1 MLVNS
6 EGIVLREVR
15 FEDTDKI
22 LTVFS
27 RKYGKIHAMAKGALR
42 PRSSLL
48 ACSQVFAY
56 SYYTFFKGKSFYH
69 INQGDIIDPFYNI
82 RENMNRLLYGSY
94 LLELVDS
101 SIVEEEPN
109 DKLFK
114 LLIKGL
120 SVLSNM
126 NSDFMKFII
135 SFEIKYISF
144 IGYRPLL
151 DTCVICGQ
159 DIKNPVGFSRKH
171 GGAICNSCN
180 QVDSLNEPMNS
191 VMLKY
196 LQLLLFTSL
205 DDLDNLKIPK
215 DIMFKLQDLM
225 VKYILTCLEKDK
237 FRTLEYIKS
246 INNIGGI

>member
-171 GGAICNSCN
+171 GGAICNSCF
-180 QVDSLNEPMNS
+180 QEDSLNEPMNS

>member
-1 MLVNS
+1 MLVKS

-27 RKYGKIHAMAKGALR
+27 RKYGKIHAMAKGALK

-56 SYYTFFKGKSFYH
+56 SDYTFFKGKSFYH
-69 INQGDIIDPFYNI
+69 VNQGDIIDAFYDI
-82 RENMNRLLYGSY
+82 RENMNRLLYASY
-94 LLELVDS
+94 LNELVDS

-109 DKLFK
+109 EKLFK

-126 NSDFMKFII
+126 NRNFMKFVI

-144 IGYRPLL
+144 IGYRPSL
-151 DTCVICGQ
+151 DKCVLCGHE
-159 DIKNPVGFSRKH
+159 IKEPFSFSIKH
-171 GGAICNSCN
+171 GGVICKNCF
-180 QVDSLNEPMNS
+180 QVGNLNEPMNFI
-191 VMLKY
+191 MLKY

-205 DDLDNLKIPK
+205 DDLDNLKIPE
-215 DIMFKLQDLM
+215 DIMFKLQELM

-237 FRTLEYIKS
+237 FRTLEFIKS

>member
-1 MLVNS
+1 
-6 EGIVLREVR
+6 
-15 FEDTDKI
+15 
-22 LTVFS
+22 
-27 RKYGKIHAMAKGALR
+27 
-42 PRSSLL
+42 
-48 ACSQVFAY
+48 
-56 SYYTFFKGKSFYH
+56 
-69 INQGDIIDPFYNI
+69 
-82 RENMNRLLYGSY
+82 MNRLLYGSY

-171 GGAICNSCN
+171 GGAIYNSCF
-180 QVDSLNEPMNS
+180 QEDSLNEPMNS

>member
-171 GGAICNSCN
+171 GGAICNSCF

-196 LQLLLFTSL
+196 LQLLLFTS
-205 DDLDNLKIPK
+205 
-215 DIMFKLQDLM
+215 
-225 VKYILTCLEKDK
+225 
-237 FRTLEYIKS
+237 
-246 INNIGGI
+246 